1 MEKKNSIMRL
11 MAVIAIA
18 FFSTIYVTAQS
29 VRYHVVKEG
38 ETLTSIAKKYSVKKS
53 DIVSMNPD
61 AAKEI
66 FAGMELQI
74 PSGKSLIYSDEIDIK
89 DNAVDN
95 VVNKTDNN
103 GEWDM
108 SYEIGYGF
116 LPKEEGLNGSS
127 YEYRATIGANYIL
140 PYGLYAGVRIG
151 YNSSN
156 YYSYVYANKTSCSS
170 DIKCHLLC
178 IPIEIGY
185 RFLFDSNKE
194 IGFSPFAGIDFN
206 IGLSGKQKI
215 KLNKEE
221 TSEDLEIGGKIGV
234 GGRVGLRL
242 LLWGFNLSGSYVFP
256 FNDKQKQFF
265 GEKSYPE
272 LTIGFGL

>member
-1 MEKKNSIMRL
+1 MEKSKSIKRL
-11 MAVIAIA
+11 LAVVTLAL
-18 FFSTIYVTAQS
+18 FSVICVTAQS
-29 VRYHVVKEG
+29 VIFHIVKDG
-38 ETLTSIAKKYSVKKS
+38 ETLSSIAKKYSVKKS
-53 DIVSMNPD
+53 DIVNLNPD
-61 AAKEI
+61 AAKDVYP
-66 FAGMELQI
+66 GMELQI
-74 PSGKSLIYSDEIDIK
+74 PNGKSVEYNQEYDTKGVVIDNLVENSDVK
-89 DNAVDN
+89 G
-95 VVNKTDNN
+95 T
-103 GEWDM
+103 WQM

-116 LPKEEGLNGSS
+116 LPKEEGMNESS
-127 YEYRATIGANYIL
+127 YEYRATMGANYIL
-140 PYGLYAGVRIG
+140 PYGLYSGVRIG

-185 RFLFDSNKE
+185 RFLFDSNKK
-194 IGFSPFAGIDFN
+194 IGFAPFAGIDIN
-206 IGLSGKQKI
+206 IGLSGKQKT
-215 KLNKEE
+215 KYNKEE
-221 TSEDLEIGGKIGV
+221 TSEDLKIGGKIGV

-242 LLWGFNLSGSYVFP
+242 LLWGFNLSGTYVFP

>member
-11 MAVIAIA
+11 IAVIAIA

-38 ETLTSIAKKYSVKKS
+38 ETLSSIAKKYSVKKS

-89 DNAVDN
+89 DNVADN
-95 VVNKTDNN
+95 VVNKTDDN
-103 GEWDM
+103 GKWEM

-116 LPKEEGLNGSS
+116 LPKEEGLNESS
-127 YEYRATIGANYIL
+127 YEYRATMGANYIL
-140 PYGLYAGVRIG
+140 PYGLYAGARIG

-185 RFLFDSNKE
+185 RFLFDSNKK
-194 IGFSPFAGIDFN
+194 IGFAPFAGIDFN

-221 TSEDLEIGGKIGV
+221 TSEDLKIGGKIGV

-242 LLWGFNLSGSYVFP
+242 LLWGFNLSGTYVFP